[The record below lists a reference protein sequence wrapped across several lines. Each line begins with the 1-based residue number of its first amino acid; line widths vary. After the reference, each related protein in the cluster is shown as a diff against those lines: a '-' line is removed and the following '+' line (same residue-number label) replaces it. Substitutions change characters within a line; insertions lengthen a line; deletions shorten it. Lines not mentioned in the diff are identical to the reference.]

1 MMRFFYLVLKLSLQF
16 AVRIFY
22 PRLKTVN
29 NPRQW
34 YGRTIYVSNHAAS
47 FMDPL
52 VAAGMRSPIVFFM
65 TRSDVFTPITK
76 PILWAAHMLPIYR
89 QHDGVDTKD
98 KNEKIFD
105 QCARILSFGR
115 NLLIFGEGFT
125 DDVFIRR
132 LKPLKKGAVRIG
144 FHTLEKINWKKKI
157 YIAAVGVNYSDPN
170 EMRSDCL
177 ISTSEKICLNDYKD
191 LYLENPSRTITEL
204 TKKVEDLLKT
214 QITHVE
220 DLAWNPF
227 HEEVMILTRKG
238 MNALHSDHSISLEKR
253 WRYSQNLALW
263 LNAKSPEELDT
274 LVPLKE
280 KMGLYFNELK
290 ANKID
295 ENHVFEKAKT
305 GTIKRNKELLLLMF
319 LFPFMLL
326 GVAHCAVPYLFVKRF
341 VEKSFKRRVFWSSVK
356 LLLGMIS
363 IGILNIPV
371 IFLFYAFVYPSYLL
385 AFAYYLSIGLF
396 GLAAYMWFRN
406 LKRRKEKGRAQQND
420 LETWVQKRA
429 ALLSEIHAQIPV
441 A

>member
-1 MMRFFYLVLKLSLQF
+1 MMRFFYLVLKLAMQYG
-16 AVRIFY
+16 VRLFY
-22 PRLKTVN
+22 PRFKTVN
-29 NPRQW
+29 SPSQW

-52 VAAGMRSPIVFFM
+52 VAAGMRRPIVFFM
-65 TRSDVFTPITK
+65 TRSDVFTPLTK

-98 KNEKIFD
+98 KNVAVFD

-144 FHTLEKINWKKKI
+144 FHTLEKIHWKKKI

-177 ISTSEKICLNDYKD
+177 VSTSEKICLNDYKE
-191 LYLENPSRTITEL
+191 LYLDNPNKAITEL
-204 TKKVEDLLKT
+204 TKIVEDLLKI

-220 DLAWNPF
+220 DMRWSQF
-227 HEEVMILTRKG
+227 HEQVMMLTRKG
-238 MNALHSDHSISLEKR
+238 MNALNSDHSIPLEKR

-263 LNAKSPEELDT
+263 LNEKTTEAHEKLI
-274 LVPLKE
+274 PLKE
-280 KMGLYFNELK
+280 KIAHYFSDLRK
-290 ANKID
+290 NKID
-295 ENHVFEKAKT
+295 ENHVHEMAVSGKIHRT
-305 GTIKRNKELLLLMF
+305 NNLIHLVL

-326 GVAHCAVPYLFVKRF
+326 GMIHCALPYLLVKRF

-356 LLLGMIS
+356 LLMGMIA

-371 IFLFYAFVYPSYLL
+371 IFAIHAFVYPSYLC
-385 AFAYYLSIGLF
+385 AFGYYFLIGLF
-396 GLAAYMWFRN
+396 GLAAYMWFRH
-406 LKRRKEKGRAQQND
+406 LKRFHQKGIAQHKD
-420 LETWVQKRA
+420 LTSWMERRSDLIK
-429 ALLSEIHAQIPV
+429 EIHAHIPL

>member
-1 MMRFFYLVLKLSLQF
+1 MMRFFYLVLKLALQF
-16 AVRIFY
+16 ALRIFY
-22 PRLKTVN
+22 PRNKTVN
-29 NPRQW
+29 SPRQW

-52 VAAGMRSPIVFFM
+52 VAAGLRSPIVFFM

-89 QHDGVDTKD
+89 QQDGVDTKD
-98 KNEKIFD
+98 RNEEVFD

-157 YIAAVGVNYSDPN
+157 YIAAVGINYSDPN

-177 ISTSEKICLNDYKD
+177 VSTSEKICLNDYKD
-191 LYLENPSRTITEL
+191 LYQENPSRAITEL

-227 HEEVMILTRKG
+227 HEQVMILTRKG
-238 MNALHSDHSISLEKR
+238 MNALHSDRSISLEKR
-253 WRYSQNLALW
+253 WHYSQDLALW
-263 LNAKSPEELDT
+263 LNAKSPEELET

-280 KMGLYFNELK
+280 KMNLYFKELK
-290 ANKID
+290 ANKLD

-305 GTIKRNKELLLLMF
+305 GTIRRSKELLHVVF

-326 GVAHCAVPYLFVKRF
+326 GVLHCALPYLLVKRF
-341 VEKSFKRRVFWSSVK
+341 VEKSFKRHVFWSSVK
-356 LLLGMIS
+356 LLMGMIS
-363 IGILNIPV
+363 MGILNIPV
-371 IFLFYAFVYPSYLL
+371 IFLFHAFIFPSYLL
-385 AFAYYLSIGLF
+385 SFAYYLCIGLF
-396 GLAAYMWFRN
+396 GLAAYMWIRN
-406 LKRRKEKGRAQQND
+406 LKRFKAKGHAQHVDLKKWEKQRA
-420 LETWVQKRA
+420 E
-429 ALLSEIHAQIPV
+429 LLSEIQSQIPV